1 MKKLIFIAILIVG
14 GSVFFPQNT
23 FGQSM
28 MNAENTANETVG
40 EDRIHTESVEIVL
53 QELLSKQKI
62 DTIQK
67 LDCEK
72 IIDED
77 LERLGDAIME
87 QQHPGE
93 AHEVMDQMMGGE
105 GSESLQRMHIAMG
118 SNYLGCAENSEF
130 GMMGGGMMSMMM
142 GGGGKSMMG
151 NFGSNSMS
159 TFGWGFGWIFMI
171 LFWGLII
178 LGIVTVVKWIADQNK
193 THMQE
198 RSALDILKERYVKGE
213 IDRKEFEEK
222 KKDIK

>member
-1 MKKLIFIAILIVG
+1 MTKLIFIAILMAGI
-14 GSVFFPQNT
+14 SVFFPQNT
-23 FGQSM
+23 FGQSV
-28 MNAENTANETVG
+28 MNAENTTNETVG
-40 EDRIHTESVEIVL
+40 EDRAHTESVEIVL
-53 QELLSKQKI
+53 QGLLTKQKI

-72 IIDED
+72 INDD
-77 LERLGDAIME
+77 DFERLGDAVME
-87 QQHPGE
+87 QQHPGQ
-93 AHEVMDQMMGGE
+93 AHEVMDRMMGGE

-118 SNYLGCAENSEF
+118 SNYLGCAINSEF